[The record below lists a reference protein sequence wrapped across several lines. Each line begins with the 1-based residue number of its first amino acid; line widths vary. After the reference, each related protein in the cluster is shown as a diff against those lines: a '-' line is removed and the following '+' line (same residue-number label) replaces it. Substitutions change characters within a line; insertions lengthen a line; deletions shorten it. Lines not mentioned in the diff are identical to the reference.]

1 MCTSSGNGREILACA
16 YLGQQH
22 NKMSLITI
30 TSNLPIYSFLICF
43 VFSNCIWSWLAK
55 LVGLRC
61 DEQPT
66 MVDGTLCH
74 FATLPVLVRS
84 FYPIAAAHNRMG
96 SLLGGY
102 QFQKLNLFS
111 AHILQAGFRFN
122 FICNWKCNPIL
133 IAFLSSTMLASC

>member
-1 MCTSSGNGREILACA
+1 MCIDVHQPPQRQMLACA

-43 VFSNCIWSWLAK
+43 VFSNCIWNWLAK

-66 MVDGTLCH
+66 MVDGT
-74 FATLPVLVRS
+74 FATLPGYLVRS
-84 FYPIAAAHNRMG
+84 FPFASHC
-96 SLLGGY
+96 GGY
-102 QFQKLNLFS
+102 TTGWVLSVVTNSRKLHLFC
-111 AHILQAGFRFN
+111 AHILRTGFRFN
-122 FICNWKCNPIL
+122 FICNWKSNPIL
-133 IAFLSSTMLASC
+133 IAF